1 MRLNHSED
9 IGAAVR
15 AARKA
20 LGWSQ
25 TELAEKAQTTQ
36 AVISNFESSGDGR
49 IDTLL
54 RITQALD
61 LQLLL
66 LQRKESSLWED

>member
-9 IGAAVR
+9 IGGAVR

-66 LQRKESSLWED
+66 LQKKESALWED